1 MQMKVL
7 VFDTET
13 TGLPI
18 GRNPSI
24 RETKKWPHIVQ
35 LSCILF
41 DTDTNEIIR
50 SYDTVVKVPDNIK
63 ISEESISLH
72 GISRDISNTRGLP
85 VKDVLKEFNQMLI
98 ASDKV
103 IGHNISFDKR
113 VVMVESIRLY
123 ISQYFT
129 IDGARKPEYCTM
141 KNSVDICKIEKV
153 GKDGDKYFKYPS
165 LTELHD
171 KLFQKT
177 PKNVHNSMV
186 DILVCLRCYCKL
198 EHNMD
203 IVEAGCSETKELFKT
218 YSIIQ

>member
-24 RETKKWPHIVQ
+24 RETKKWPHVVQ

-41 DTDTNEIIR
+41 DTYTNEIIR

-72 GISRDISNTRGLP
+72 GISRDISNTQGLP
-85 VKDVLKEFNQMLI
+85 VKDVLKEFNKMLI

-129 IDGARKPEYCTM
+129 IDGVRKPEYCTM

-203 IVEAGCSETKELFKT
+203 IVETGCSETKELFKT

>member
-1 MQMKVL
+1 
-7 VFDTET
+7 
-13 TGLPI
+13 
-18 GRNPSI
+18 
-24 RETKKWPHIVQ
+24 
-35 LSCILF
+35 
-41 DTDTNEIIR
+41 
-50 SYDTVVKVPDNIK
+50 
-63 ISEESISLH
+63 
-72 GISRDISNTRGLP
+72 
-85 VKDVLKEFNQMLI
+85 
-98 ASDKV
+98 
-103 IGHNISFDKR
+103 
-113 VVMVESIRLY
+113 
-123 ISQYFT
+123 
-129 IDGARKPEYCTM
+129 M

-203 IVEAGCSETKELFKT
+203 IVETGCSETKELFKT

>member
-13 TGLPI
+13 TGLPV

>member
-72 GISRDISNTRGLP
+72 GISRDISNTQGFP
-85 VKDVLKEFNQMLI
+85 VKDVLKEFNKMLI

-129 IDGARKPEYCTM
+129 IDGVRKPEYCTM
-141 KNSVDICKIEKV
+141 KNNFLLIFWVCPDRYDPEAQIFKNLW
-153 GKDGDKYFKYPS
+153 KDNFWI
-165 LTELHD
+165 
-171 KLFQKT
+171 QKALEINKKT
-177 PKNVHNSMV
+177 KKN
-186 DILVCLRCYCKL
+186 
-198 EHNMD
+198 
-203 IVEAGCSETKELFKT
+203 
-218 YSIIQ
+218 Q

>member
-1 MQMKVL
+1 MKVL

-72 GISRDISNTRGLP
+72 GISRDISNTQGLP

-113 VVMVESIRLY
+113 VVMV
-123 ISQYFT
+123 
-129 IDGARKPEYCTM
+129 
-141 KNSVDICKIEKV
+141 
-153 GKDGDKYFKYPS
+153 
-165 LTELHD
+165 
-171 KLFQKT
+171 
-177 PKNVHNSMV
+177 
-186 DILVCLRCYCKL
+186 
-198 EHNMD
+198 
-203 IVEAGCSETKELFKT
+203 
-218 YSIIQ
+218 

>member
-1 MQMKVL
+1 M
-7 VFDTET
+7 FDTET

>member
-1 MQMKVL
+1 M
-7 VFDTET
+7 FDTET
-13 TGLPI
+13 TGLPV

>member
-24 RETKKWPHIVQ
+24 RETKKWPHVVQ

>member
-1 MQMKVL
+1 MKVL

-13 TGLPI
+13 TGLPV